1 MKAFLLGAS
10 LAVLVAG
17 CAQQGELKITAV
29 GAQAVQQAPADLA
42 KAQLL
47 LSRGEYALAID
58 AYRKAVRYDPGN
70 AAAYNGLAVAY
81 DQLGRHDLSRENY
94 ELALAHAPLEAK
106 YYRNLARS
114 LERQG
119 LKNEAA
125 RILAQLDSG
134 GQAEHAV
141 TRPKDVRS
149 LAQIAG
155 DEVAALADK
164 MTAMIR
170 PHLERLSMGE
180 VLLET
185 GKETKTAQ
193 AGRSITVAIPVVAA
207 MTPSPQAKTRTAGHS
222 ITVAIPDTVP
232 MDTVKTASVDTSDSD
247 QSIADIPLATL
258 DSGTALQPT
267 NKQETMLL
275 ATAVADFGELLE
287 LAFTP
292 ATKTE
297 PACNRLAQ
305 PHWPGEFDI
314 VQSGTGIRVFT
325 GDFASARLG
334 RKATIDLPLFY
345 PASSNL
351 PLDDT
356 QRGRACSLH
365 MADSAPGHELILSGL
380 WVGWTVEIGRSV

>member
-29 GAQAVQQAPADLA
+29 GTQAIQQAPADLA

-70 AAAYNGLAVAY
+70 AAAYNGLAIAY
-81 DQLGRHDLSRENY
+81 DQLGRHDLSRQNY

-134 GQAEHAV
+134 GAAENV
-141 TRPKDVRS
+141 TRRKNVRS
-149 LAQIAG
+149 LAQIAS
-155 DEVAALADK
+155 DETAALANRV
-164 MTAMIR
+164 TGMIG

-185 GKETKTAQ
+185 GRGTAVAQ
-193 AGRSITVAIPVVAA
+193 PGRSITIAIPAVA
-207 MTPSPQAKTRTAGHS
+207 TVTSELPAKTKKDGHS
-222 ITVAIPDTVP
+222 VTVAIPDALP
-232 MDTVKTASVDTSDSD
+232 FDTVKAASVDTSGPD
-247 QSIADIPLATL
+247 QSIADIPLAAL

-267 NKQETMLL
+267 NKQEPMLL
-275 ATAVADFGELLE
+275 ATAAADSGELLE

-292 ATKTE
+292 ATKTQ
-297 PACNRLAQ
+297 PACDALAQ
-305 PHWPGEFDI
+305 PRWPGEFDI
-314 VQSGTGIRVFT
+314 VQSGTGIKVFT

-351 PLDDT
+351 PLNDA
-356 QRGRACSLH
+356 QRGNVCSLH
-365 MADSAPGHELILSGL
+365 MADSAPGHEMILSGL
-380 WVGWTVEIGRSV
+380 WVGWPVETGRSV